1 VSDNSVVVC
10 EEKVRF
16 FLLLFRTICHKVG
29 LAIVTVGPSD
39 MDEQLVQLFL
49 GPNKQFWG
57 GLTVGPLWG
66 TFVTKRTKSS
76 WDPVSME
83 WNVRVEL
90 SLGPKAGGLYINA
103 PNIFTQ
109 FTPFILSIRYNT
121 SSRKGHCMYDCLTH
135 PTIPLYLAYLFAVSP
150 LSVLFSSVS
159 CLSSKKLKQHSK
171 SHVTVSLAIS
181 PSPSTGC

>member
-66 TFVTKRTKSS
+66 TFVTKRPKVLETQCPWSETCGLNCHK
-76 WDPVSME
+76 DQRPGDYTSMH
-83 WNVRVEL
+83 RIF
-90 SLGPKAGGLYINA
+90 SLNSPHLYS
-103 PNIFTQ
+103 Q
-109 FTPFILSIRYNT
+109 FDIIPAQEKDIV
-121 SSRKGHCMYDCLTH
+121 C
-135 PTIPLYLAYLFAVSP
+135 TIV
-150 LSVLFSSVS
+150 
-159 CLSSKKLKQHSK
+159 
-171 SHVTVSLAIS
+171 
-181 PSPSTGC
+181 